1 MEDEERPKKL
11 PKLGHDDQTTE
22 EQLGPAMTG
31 AVAPT
36 EADDAKYITSE
47 PPPMS
52 KNQLKKLRRR
62 EKWDSQREGRKEKR
76 KQQQVNKRERRR
88 QMIEEAR
95 EKGDEEAV
103 AELRKSWERTKSKH
117 RRSTLLPL
125 TFVMDCGYDEL
136 MKDKERISLA
146 SQLTRAYSDNAAAP
160 FRAHLAFSSYNK
172 LLKER
177 FETVLPGHKNWKEIQ
192 LLPEDF
198 VHAAEAAKERM
209 LPPRGGQLVGP
220 FVHKQEANPEDGE
233 IIYLSSD
240 SPDTLTELK
249 PYSTYIIGGLV
260 DKNRHKGICY
270 KAATEKGIKTAKL
283 PIGEYIQMA
292 SRSVLATNHVVEI
305 MLRWLEVRDWGEAF
319 MHVLPARKQGKLRE
333 KKEKGDDVND
343 DKENETEDA
352 GSDSDGVEAE
362 EEAEQTSDL

>member
-1 MEDEERPKKL
+1 MAKSGQLAYLVLDRGIAPHWGHILGHDGGGVGLGRMGRCTGSEVGDRRVRVKSRDLGRAVVIGWQERTDFFDRIYTELPSAHYAMEDEERPKKL

-31 AVAPT
+31 AVVPAS
-36 EADDAKYITSE
+36 EADDAKDNTTE

-62 EKWDSQREGRKEKR
+62 ERWDSQREGRKEKR

-95 EKGDEEAV
+95 EKGDEAAV
-103 AELRKSWERTKSKH
+103 AELLKSWECTKSKH
-117 RRSTLLPL
+117 RRSELLPL

-146 SQLTRAYSDNAAAP
+146 SQLTRSYSDNAGAP

-177 FETVLPGHKNWKEIQ
+177 FETVLPGHKNWKEIH

-209 LPPRGGQLVGP
+209 LPPRGDNSLGRLPINKMQSP
-220 FVHKQEANPEDGE
+220 RMER
-233 IIYLSSD
+233 LSIS
-240 SPDTLTELK
+240 
-249 PYSTYIIGGLV
+249 
-260 DKNRHKGICY
+260 
-270 KAATEKGIKTAKL
+270 AAT
-283 PIGEYIQMA
+283 
-292 SRSVLATNHVVEI
+292 
-305 MLRWLEVRDWGEAF
+305 
-319 MHVLPARKQGKLRE
+319 ARIP
-333 KKEKGDDVND
+333 
-343 DKENETEDA
+343 
-352 GSDSDGVEAE
+352 
-362 EEAEQTSDL
+362 